1 MGLGAVRDT
10 DREILIRLE
19 GKIDVMMVRH
29 ETHAADIVGL
39 KADVKKLNEER
50 QQRIGMTALVRTL
63 WGFGGV
69 IVGVVVALMIR
80 IQH

>member
-1 MGLGAVRDT
+1 MGLGSVRDT

-19 GKIDVMMVRH
+19 GKIDVIMVRH

-50 QQRIGMTALVRTL
+50 QQRIGMTALVRTM

-69 IVGVVVALMIR
+69 AIGFIVALMVK